1 MIRPVSADIPRSAS
15 VARIHVDLTE
25 QEARSLV
32 RAATLVADVLRP
44 ELFGRDGPPS
54 RSPLVTA
61 YQVLIASCERAG
73 VDLGMPLS
81 VTDTTVEALPPD

>member
-1 MIRPVSADIPRSAS
+1 VSADIPLSAS

-25 QEARSLV
+25 REARSLV

-44 ELFGRDGPPS
+44 ELFGRDGPAS
-54 RSPLVTA
+54 SSPLVTA

>member
-1 MIRPVSADIPRSAS
+1 MIRPVSAEISRTVG

-25 QEARSLV
+25 REARSLV

-44 ELFGRDGPPS
+44 ELFAREGS
-54 RSPLVTA
+54 ASMSPLVTA

-81 VTDTTVEALPPD
+81 VTDTTVDALPPD